1 MPRKPK
7 AERNE
12 EPVSP
17 ANPRQPELR
26 TIPITNLLPDEKNP
40 RKDLQPADPEYQKIK
55 TSIEQFQFLDPIVFN
70 SRTHMIIGGHQRL
83 KILKD
88 SGVTDLFVLS
98 LGAYS
103 WAFSQADLTEMPPA
117 METAAN
123 IALNKASGDWDTG
136 RLVTALESIKIE
148 GLDIN
153 ITGFNEKELVTFM
166 ADLNKG
172 KDPLDAEPQISR
184 AEELRKE
191 WGTELG
197 QLWQCG
203 DHRVICGDCTD
214 PAIVARLLRSGTPT
228 AEVPVLMLTDPP
240 YGISVVGGDKPYG
253 KVGGGGDPKNGGYAY
268 GGKKNTKSA
277 SVGTVGGSNI
287 LRAKTYAII
296 EGDESTDI
304 ARKAIELLVDIKNKI
319 IFGGNYFTDF
329 LPPSRCWIVWDK
341 QNTGNFADA
350 ELAWTSFDKGVRL
363 YHWLWNGLSR
373 KGERAEELKSR
384 IHPTQ
389 KPVGLFKQI
398 LEDFSNPN
406 DIIIDP
412 FLGSGVTLIA
422 CQNTSRVCRGAE
434 ISPDYI
440 AVTLQR
446 YRDVTGYTPVL
457 VKE

>member
-7 AERNE
+7 TERNE

-17 ANPRQPELR
+17 ANPPQPELR

-83 KILKD
+83 KILRD
-88 SGVTDLFVLS
+88 SGITDLFVLS

-172 KDPLDAEPQISR
+172 KDPLDSEPQISR

-214 PAIVARLLRSGTPT
+214 PVVINRLMGDEK
-228 AEVPVLMLTDPP
+228 ADMVFTDPP
-240 YGISVVGGDKPYG
+240 YNIDYG
-253 KVGGGGDPKNGGYAY
+253 NIKHPKFKIRQIENDSMPSS
-268 GGKKNTKSA
+268 KWITFCES
-277 SVGTVGGSNI
+277 I
-287 LRAKTYAII
+287 AKTISLLTKGCIYVCHAPGEDGRVMAQILDSQFHSSTTII
-296 EGDESTDI
+296 WNKDVFTLGRGKYQNKYEPIWFGWVENGSRFCGDRNLT
-304 ARKAIELLVDIKNKI
+304 N
-319 IFGGNYFTDF
+319 
-329 LPPSRCWIVWDK
+329 VWDV
-341 QNTGNFADA
+341 A
-350 ELAWTSFDKGVRL
+350 RP
-363 YHWLWNGLSR
+363 
-373 KGERAEELKSR
+373 KSSKE
-384 IHPTQ
+384 HPTM
-389 KPVGLFKQI
+389 KPIPLVI
-398 LEDFSNPN
+398 LAISHASTNGDVVS
-406 DIIIDP
+406 DP
-412 FLGSGVTLIA
+412 FLGSGTTMIA
-422 CQNTSRVCRGAE
+422 CENLGRRCRGCE
-434 ISPDYI
+434 IDPGYV
-440 AVTLQR
+440 AVILQR
-446 YRDVTGYTPVL
+446 YKDTFPDKEIRL